1 MSLVPNRTSLPSRC
15 YCPIPQAHRTILY
28 FYFGSRSPLSPASTD
43 VERLQI
49 YLYKKRL
56 WVCSGIHQRD
66 EWSFSFLSFCA
77 ASSYFP
83 QEIYILNALHRRME
97 ALVLGLGLDPFF
109 FCVSSPPIRFSIP
122 FVFVFFFFFPIS
134 FPLFLFFFSIIS
146 FFTFVTGLQRF
157 FLSFLSSNHPLSTG
171 LVNSRKRI
179 TSDCSDSRK
188 NRETWWRTFF
198 FSSFLSEIFYSL
210 CLFFIFHSVGWGN
223 WAVVVGWNGV
233 GRGRCSIPLI
243 PFSKHAMKAHACKF
257 YRTVYTHSTHVT
269 CVRSCRAP
277 SRPWNTFLV
286 VGKGSKKM
294 G

>member
-83 QEIYILNALHRRME
+83 QEIYILNALHRHME

-122 FVFVFFFFFPIS
+122 FVFVFFFFPIS
-134 FPLFLFFFSIIS
+134 FPLFLFFSRLFLSLLLWRDS
-146 FFTFVTGLQRF
+146 SVFF
-157 FLSFLSSNHPLSTG
+157 FLFFHQTTRCLLDSWTHGNE
-171 LVNSRKRI
+171 SRPTAPTAGRI
-179 TSDCSDSRK
+179 EERD
-188 NRETWWRTFF
+188 EELF
-198 FSSFLSEIFYSL
+198 FSSFLPEIFHSL

-286 VGKGSKKM
+286 VGKESKKM

>member
-83 QEIYILNALHRRME
+83 QEIYILNALHRHME

-122 FVFVFFFFFPIS
+122 FVFVLFIFFLFRSHSSLFFLDYFFLYFCDGTPAFFSFFSFIKPPAVYWTRELTETNHVRLLRQPEESRNVMKNFFFLLFFQKYFI
-134 FPLFLFFFSIIS
+134 LCVYFLFFI
-146 FFTFVTGLQRF
+146 
-157 FLSFLSSNHPLSTG
+157 PW
-171 LVNSRKRI
+171 
-179 TSDCSDSRK
+179 D
-188 NRETWWRTFF
+188 
-198 FSSFLSEIFYSL
+198 
-210 CLFFIFHSVGWGN
+210 
-223 WAVVVGWNGV
+223 GV
-233 GRGRCSIPLI
+233 IGR
-243 PFSKHAMKAHACKF
+243 
-257 YRTVYTHSTHVT
+257 
-269 CVRSCRAP
+269 
-277 SRPWNTFLV
+277 
-286 VGKGSKKM
+286 
-294 G
+294 

>member
-28 FYFGSRSPLSPASTD
+28 FYFGSRSPLSPASMD

-83 QEIYILNALHRRME
+83 QEIYILNALHRHME

-122 FVFVFFFFFPIS
+122 FVFVLFFFFLFRS
-134 FPLFLFFFSIIS
+134 HSSLFFSRLFLSLLLWRDSSVFFFLFFHQTTRCLLDSWTHGNESRPTAPTAGRIEKRDEELF
-146 FFTFVTGLQRF
+146 F
-157 FLSFLSSNHPLSTG
+157 FLL
-171 LVNSRKRI
+171 
-179 TSDCSDSRK
+179 
-188 NRETWWRTFF
+188 FF
-198 FSSFLSEIFYSL
+198 QKYFIL
-210 CLFFIFHSVGWGN
+210 CVYFLFFIPWD
-223 WAVVVGWNGV
+223 GV
-233 GRGRCSIPLI
+233 IGR
-243 PFSKHAMKAHACKF
+243 
-257 YRTVYTHSTHVT
+257 
-269 CVRSCRAP
+269 
-277 SRPWNTFLV
+277 
-286 VGKGSKKM
+286 
-294 G
+294 